1 MKTLFQSSVTKVIF
15 LSLAF
20 DVLTA
25 VGPMLSQ
32 HKIDLWALSSA
43 LVKSTLFL
51 IGNALRPDINAPG
64 FNWFNAKEPK
74 G

>member
-1 MKTLFQSSVTKVIF
+1 MKTFFQSSVTKVIF

-25 VGPMLSQ
+25 ASPMLSQ
-32 HKIDLWALSSA
+32 HRIDLWALGSA
-43 LVKSTLFL
+43 LVKSALFL